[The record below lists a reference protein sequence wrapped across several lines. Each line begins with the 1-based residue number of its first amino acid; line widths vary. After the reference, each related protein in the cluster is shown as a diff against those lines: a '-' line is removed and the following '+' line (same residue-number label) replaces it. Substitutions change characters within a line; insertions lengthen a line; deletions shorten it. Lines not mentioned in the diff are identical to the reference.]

1 MLLKGTA
8 LNLIPPSP
16 QSTSML
22 LLPSDLFILFIII
35 EQFNQYKL
43 EFKHMYIW
51 IMHTNTHQ
59 EIEDHC

>member
-1 MLLKGTA
+1 
-8 LNLIPPSP
+8 
-16 QSTSML
+16 ML